1 MKLQCLQKVRIWT
14 SGSLIHQINSLEEVL
29 KVKQIKVA
37 TGKTLLFVTGP
48 FCTKH
53 SICLNI
59 GF

>member
-1 MKLQCLQKVRIWT
+1 MKLQWLQKVRIWT